1 LTETAR
7 RAPDE
12 ARALSILARAPGL
25 KPAVMRKLID
35 HFGSAENALAA
46 GRKRWTA
53 LGLSRS
59 LIRALEKPDKS
70 LLKGDLEWAAEP
82 QHHLV
87 GWGSSSYPPQLAAI
101 SAPPPILYV
110 IGDPGHLLTAQLAIV
125 GSRNPTPGGRELA
138 GEFAAFAAGAGLTVT
153 SGLALGVDAAAHAGA
168 LEGGGPTV
176 AVMATGPDRVYPKR
190 HHELAGRIAGQGA
203 LVTEFAPGTP
213 PLPDHFPRRNRII
226 SGLSQGTLVVEAAP
240 RSGSLITAGYAADQG
255 REVMAVPGSVRSP
268 LSRGCHALIR
278 DGASL
283 IEQPSD
289 ILATLDAP
297 LALELEPGDGR
308 APEQTAETDG
318 EYDLLLDALG
328 FNPVTVDTL
337 AARTGLTSQAVSSM
351 LLMLELKGTIEAL
364 AGGRYARRRNG

>member
-1 LTETAR
+1 MTETAR